1 MGPQRDPNAAHAYSP
16 ARGLGSDEARALF
29 QCVLDLHGP
38 RLSHAAVGIA
48 LGDWLAREEL
58 PADARQ
64 AAAELERLAAA
75 DRRRGSWYRRS
86 LPSGMTRLDLRDPD
100 QLGLLRRYGPY
111 SADTKI
117 WVEDD
122 PEPAVETTEALDGQP
137 KATYRLTDDEL
148 HQLGSLL
155 AEAGLEHARLV
166 PKRSRARPARR

>member
-16 ARGLGSDEARALF
+16 ARGLGPDEARALF

-38 RLSHAAVGIA
+38 RLSHAAVEIA

-64 AAAELERLAAA
+64 AVTELERLAAA

-100 QLGLLRRYGPY
+100 QLRLLRRYGPY
-111 SADTKI
+111 SADTRI

-122 PEPAVETTEALDGQP
+122 PDPAVETTEALDGQP
-137 KATYRLTDDEL
+137 KATYRLTDEEL
-148 HQLGSLL
+148 DHLGSLL

-166 PKRSRARPARR
+166 PKRSRTRPARR